1 MVCGGRCFKRI
12 GSGLLNFGV
21 IFLIINLSPGLP
33 PKPTFPFEEFSVV
46 KTKALTGALELN
58 NHLNNAERLF
68 EGVLPGPEHLL
79 ARGKS
84 IYASLHN
91 GNVVRIDGE
100 HVTHIAQFGK
110 PCLHPQEEAICGRP
124 LGMAFDTKGDNLIVA
139 DAYMG
144 IWEVN
149 LSNGQKKQLVK
160 PDEELDGIV
169 PRAAKLFNSVAVAKN
184 GDIYWSDSTSDF
196 TIQDGM
202 LSFFTNPS
210 GRLFQYNRST
220 KKNVMLMDKLW
231 FANGIALSADETFII
246 VAETVGSKI
255 QKYYLKGSKQGQSE
269 IFVEGLPGA
278 PDNITPD
285 EDGLWVSLVTA
296 ADAQH
301 PLLPHSLA
309 KLPYV
314 RKFLARFLSLVEMP
328 FQFINK
334 VYPNSFCKNVV
345 YRLGGF
351 ESMKF
356 IFPDRSSI
364 VRVDWN
370 GNIIG
375 AMHGFDKSIPQISHV
390 LEFGG
395 YLYLGSP
402 YNNFIG
408 RVKFVNKDKIHPTT
422 TQRPT
427 TTTPRP
433 TTTTPRP
440 TTTTPMPTTTTPRP
454 TTKTTTE
461 RPTTTTTTERPT
473 TTTTTERPTTTTPRP
488 TTTTERPTEAPT
500 TTTPRPTTTTPRPT
514 AAPTQYSAEE
524 EDEEDDEEVEDE
536 EDEVPDVKSH
546 DTPQTQSRNPAVR
559 PAPIHEKVKDTPPPT
574 DEPLK
579 VIKKDGPGSV

>member
-1 MVCGGRCFKRI
+1 MVCGLRCFKRI
-12 GSGLLNFGV
+12 GSGLLNFSV
-21 IFLIINLSPGLP
+21 IFLIVNLSPGLP
-33 PKPTFPFEEFSVV
+33 PKTTFPFEQFSVV
-46 KTKALTGALELN
+46 KPKALTGALELN

-91 GNVVRIDGE
+91 GNVVRIDGD

-110 PCLHPQEEAICGRP
+110 PCQYPQEEAICGRP

-139 DAYMG
+139 DAYLG

-160 PDEELDGIV
+160 PEEELEGIV
-169 PRAAKLFNSVAVAKN
+169 PRAAKFFNSVAVAKN
-184 GDIYWSDSTSDF
+184 GDIYWTDSTSDF
-196 TIQDGM
+196 AMQDGM
-202 LSFFTNPS
+202 LSFFSNPS
-210 GRLFQYNRST
+210 GRLFHYNRAT

-231 FANGIALSADETFII
+231 FANGLALSADETFVV
-246 VAETVGSKI
+246 VAETIGSRI
-255 QKYYLKGSKQGQSE
+255 QKFYLKGSKQGQSE
-269 IFVEGLPGA
+269 TFVDGLPGV

-285 EDGLWVSLVTA
+285 EDGLWVSLVTS

-301 PLLPHSLA
+301 PMLPHSLA

-314 RKFLARFLSLVEMP
+314 RKFLARILSLVEMP
-328 FQFINK
+328 FKFIENI
-334 VYPNSFCKNVV
+334 YPNSFCKNVV
-345 YRLGGF
+345 YQMGGF

-433 TTTTPRP
+433 TTTTPKP
-440 TTTTPMPTTTTPRP
+440 TTTTPKPTTTTP
-454 TTKTTTE
+454 K
-461 RPTTTTTTERPT
+461 
-473 TTTTTERPTTTTPRP
+473 PTTTTPKP
-488 TTTTERPTEAPT
+488 TTTTPKPTTTTQRPTEAPT
-500 TTTPRPTTTTPRPT
+500 TTPRPTEATTTTPRPT
-514 AAPTQYSAEE
+514 EAPATTPRPTEAPTT
-524 EDEEDDEEVEDE
+524 
-536 EDEVPDVKSH
+536 
-546 DTPQTQSRNPAVR
+546 TPRPTEAPTTTQRPTEAPTTTPPVR
-559 PAPIHEKVKDTPPPT
+559 PAPIHEKVKDTPPPSS
-574 DEPLK
+574 DEPMK
-579 VIKKDGPGSV
+579 VIKKDGPGTV

>member
-1 MVCGGRCFKRI
+1 M
-12 GSGLLNFGV
+12 
-21 IFLIINLSPGLP
+21 
-33 PKPTFPFEEFSVV
+33 
-46 KTKALTGALELN
+46 
-58 NHLNNAERLF
+58 
-68 EGVLPGPEHLL
+68 
-79 ARGKS
+79 
-84 IYASLHN
+84 
-91 GNVVRIDGE
+91 
-100 HVTHIAQFGK
+100 
-110 PCLHPQEEAICGRP
+110 
-124 LGMAFDTKGDNLIVA
+124 
-139 DAYMG
+139 
-144 IWEVN
+144 
-149 LSNGQKKQLVK
+149 
-160 PDEELDGIV
+160 
-169 PRAAKLFNSVAVAKN
+169 
-184 GDIYWSDSTSDF
+184 
-196 TIQDGM
+196 QDGM

-210 GRLFQYNRST
+210 GRLFHYSRATQKS
-220 KKNVMLMDKLW
+220 VMLMDKLW
-231 FANGIALSADETFII
+231 FANGLALSADETFVV
-246 VAETVGSKI
+246 VAETIGSRI
-255 QKYYLKGSKQGQSE
+255 QKFYLKGSKQGQSE
-269 IFVEGLPGA
+269 TFVEGLPGV

-314 RKFLARFLSLVEMP
+314 RKFLARVLSLAEMP
-328 FQFINK
+328 FKFIEK
-334 VYPNSFCKNVV
+334 VYPNTFCKNVV
-345 YRLGGF
+345 YKLGGF

-402 YNNFIG
+402 YNNYIG

-440 TTTTPMPTTTTPRP
+440 TTTTPQPTTTTTTTPRP
-454 TTKTTTE
+454 TTTT
-461 RPTTTTTTERPT
+461 PQ
-473 TTTTTERPTTTTPRP
+473 PTTTTPQPTTTTPQP

-514 AAPTQYSAEE
+514 AAPTQYSSEE
-524 EDEEDDEEVEDE
+524 EDEEYLEDDEEDY
-536 EDEVPDVKSH
+536 DTPEVPEVKSH

-559 PAPIHEKVKDTPPPT
+559 PAPIHEKVKDTPPPSS
-574 DEPLK
+574 DEPMK
-579 VIKKDGPGSV
+579 VIKKDGPGHV